1 MTRVDFYHN
10 ADSRLETAARIVRKA
25 YHQGVPAL
33 VYAPEPAL
41 ARELD
46 QLLWVTP
53 SGSFLPHCGA
63 DDPLA
68 GETPVVIA
76 AELASDCAPPT
87 DKLLINLGDEVPPG
101 FARFQR
107 QRLRRHFDA
116 CGACLHAELHGL
128 SGGVA
133 QGELGTERIAFA
145 HQRR

>member
-1 MTRVDFYHN
+1 MTRVDCYHN
-10 ADSRLETAARIVRKA
+10 AESRLETAARIVRKA

-76 AELASDCAPPT
+76 ADLASDCAPPN
-87 DKLLINLGDEVPPG
+87 DKLLINLGNDIPPG

-107 QRLRRHFDA
+107 IIEVVSNDGEAREQGRKRFRHYRDRGYEIA
-116 CGACLHAELHGL
+116 THDV
-128 SGGVA
+128 SGTA
-133 QGELGTERIAFA
+133 S
-145 HQRR
+145 